1 MYVRLIPVAVAIA
14 SILAS
19 GCTLLASKPY
29 VFNGLLVDDP
39 VAAPDFTLTDQNFQQ
54 VSLRDFH
61 GQIVLL
67 FFGFTNCPDVCP
79 ATLGTWKQ
87 LQRALGEQSQHV
99 RFIMI
104 TVDPE
109 RDTPERMGKH
119 LSLFHPE
126 FIGLGGSVEDIEDVA
141 QDYNVFFEKANVGS
155 ASGYLVNHTTL
166 TYVIDSD
173 GKLVLAHRPYET
185 QAQEIADDL
194 EQLLK

>member
-1 MYVRLIPVAVAIA
+1 
-14 SILAS
+14 
-19 GCTLLASKPY
+19 
-29 VFNGLLVDDP
+29 
-39 VAAPDFTLTDQNFQQ
+39 
-54 VSLRDFH
+54 
-61 GQIVLL
+61 
-67 FFGFTNCPDVCP
+67 
-79 ATLGTWKQ
+79 
-87 LQRALGEQSQHV
+87 
-99 RFIMI
+99 MI

-126 FIGLGGSVEDIEDVA
+126 FIGLSGSVDEIEDVA